1 MIQGAALAYRTRYSR
16 ICPVDNA
23 IALKNDLRP
32 LEPYLE
38 LTGTNEVIVNREN
51 EVVLETASGW
61 EFVPDGNITKEMFLS
76 IGRILANRAG
86 TDFDAHPYLGAEL
99 PDGHRLHLCMGTT
112 VESGLCSAIRLKR
125 SRKLTIDNFL
135 TEKSFAPKP
144 EMTFDFDDIPNSL
157 KRLVLE
163 KRNILISGATSSGKT
178 NLLNVLLKYVPKTDR
193 FLSMEDV
200 RELDTSHLL
209 NTVHFVL
216 PDNGNCRSGETSCS
230 GNSIDQNDVIDA
242 MMRLRPDR
250 IACGELRSRNTWT
263 LLSLLNNGHGGCMTT
278 IHAGSPYHAISKVI
292 TNAMTGDK
300 CVDKD
305 VMEKIVKECL
315 DCVIQIKVSEGE
327 RYISDIALRGRD
339 Y

>member
-1 MIQGAALAYRTRYSR
+1 M
-16 ICPVDNA
+16 
-23 IALKNDLRP
+23 
-32 LEPYLE
+32 
-38 LTGTNEVIVNREN
+38 
-51 EVVLETASGW
+51 
-61 EFVPDGNITKEMFLS
+61 
-76 IGRILANRAG
+76 
-86 TDFDAHPYLGAEL
+86 
-99 PDGHRLHLCMGTT
+99 
-112 VESGLCSAIRLKR
+112 
-125 SRKLTIDNFL
+125 
-135 TEKSFAPKP
+135 
-144 EMTFDFDDIPNSL
+144 
-157 KRLVLE
+157 
-163 KRNILISGATSSGKT
+163 
-178 NLLNVLLKYVPKTDR
+178 NVLLKYVPDTDR

-216 PDNGNCRSGETSCS
+216 PDNGNCRSGGTGRTDE
-230 GNSIDQNDVIDA
+230 NSITQNDVIDA

-278 IHAGSPYHAISKVI
+278 IHAGSPLHAISKVV

-305 VMEKIVKECL
+305 VMEKIVKDCL
-315 DCVIQIKVSEGE
+315 DCIIQIKVSEGK

>member
-1 MIQGAALAYRTRYSR
+1 MWHA
-16 ICPVDNA
+16 DN
-23 IALKNDLRP
+23 IALKNALRP

-38 LTGTNEVIVNREN
+38 LTGANEVIVNREH
-51 EVVLETASGW
+51 EIVLETVCGW
-61 EFVPDGNITKEMFLS
+61 EFVRDDNITKEIFLS

-112 VESGLCSAIRLKR
+112 IESGLCAAVRLKR
-125 SRKLTIDNFL
+125 SRSLTIDNFL

-144 EMTFDFDDIPNSL
+144 DMAFDFDDIPNSL

-178 NLLNVLLKYVPKTDR
+178 NLLNVLLKYVPDTDR
-193 FLSMEDV
+193 FLTMEDV

-216 PDNGNCRSGETSCS
+216 PDNGNCRSGGTDE
-230 GNSIDQNDVIDA
+230 NSITQNDVIDA

-278 IHAGSPYHAISKVI
+278 IHAGSPFHAISKVI

>member
-1 MIQGAALAYRTRYSR
+1 M
-16 ICPVDNA
+16 DNA
-23 IALKNDLRP
+23 IALKNALRP

>member
-16 ICPVDNA
+16 ICPVNS
-23 IALKNDLRP
+23 IALKNALRP

-38 LTGTNEVIVNREN
+38 LIGTNEVIVNREN

-76 IGRILANRAG
+76 VGRILANRAG

-112 VESGLCSAIRLKR
+112 VESGLCAAIRLKR

-144 EMTFDFDDIPNSL
+144 EMSFDFDDIPNSL

-193 FLSMEDV
+193 FLTMEDV

-216 PDNGNCRSGETSCS
+216 PDNGNCRSGGTGRTGE
-230 GNSIDQNDVIDA
+230 NSITQNDVIDA

-278 IHAGSPYHAISKVI
+278 IHAGSPLHAISKVV

-305 VMEKIVKECL
+305 VMEKIVRDCL

>member
-1 MIQGAALAYRTRYSR
+1 MDRRRPMNSASN
-16 ICPVDNA
+16 V
-23 IALKNDLRP
+23 ALKNALRP

-76 IGRILANRAG
+76 VGRILANRAG

-112 VESGLCSAIRLKR
+112 VESGLCAAIRLKR

-144 EMTFDFDDIPNSL
+144 EMSFDFDDIPNSL
-157 KRLVLE
+157 KRLVAE

-193 FLSMEDV
+193 FLTMEDV

-216 PDNGNCRSGETSCS
+216 PDNGNCRSGKTFCS
-230 GNSIDQNDVIDA
+230 GNSINQNDVIDA

-278 IHAGSPYHAISKVI
+278 IHAGSPLHAISKVV

>member
-1 MIQGAALAYRTRYSR
+1 MWHA
-16 ICPVDNA
+16 DN
-23 IALKNDLRP
+23 IALKNALRP

-38 LTGTNEVIVNREN
+38 LTGANEVIVNREH
-51 EVVLETASGW
+51 EIVLETVCGW
-61 EFVPDGNITKEMFLS
+61 EFVRDDNITKEIFLS

-112 VESGLCSAIRLKR
+112 VESGLCAAVRLKR
-125 SRKLTIDNFL
+125 SRSLTIDNFL
-135 TEKSFAPKP
+135 TEKSFTPKP
-144 EMTFDFDDIPNSL
+144 DMAFDFDDIPNSL

-178 NLLNVLLKYVPKTDR
+178 NLLNVLLKYVPDTDR

-216 PDNGNCRSGETSCS
+216 PDNGNCRSGGTDE
-230 GNSIDQNDVIDA
+230 NSITQNDVIDA

-278 IHAGSPYHAISKVI
+278 IHAGSPLHAISKVV

-305 VMEKIVKECL
+305 VMEKIVKDCL
-315 DCVIQIKVSEGE
+315 DCIIQIKVSEGK

>member
-23 IALKNDLRP
+23 IALKNALRP

-200 RELDTSHLL
+200 REFTRVMV
-209 NTVHFVL
+209 TV
-216 PDNGNCRSGETSCS
+216 
-230 GNSIDQNDVIDA
+230 
-242 MMRLRPDR
+242 
-250 IACGELRSRNTWT
+250 
-263 LLSLLNNGHGGCMTT
+263 
-278 IHAGSPYHAISKVI
+278 
-292 TNAMTGDK
+292 
-300 CVDKD
+300 
-305 VMEKIVKECL
+305 
-315 DCVIQIKVSEGE
+315 
-327 RYISDIALRGRD
+327 
-339 Y
+339 

>member
-1 MIQGAALAYRTRYSR
+1 MCRA
-16 ICPVDNA
+16 DNA
-23 IALKNDLRP
+23 ALKNALRP

-38 LTGTNEVIVNREN
+38 LTGTNEVIVNREH
-51 EVVLETASGW
+51 EVVLEGLSGW
-61 EFVPDGNITKEMFLS
+61 EFVRDQNITKEMFLS
-76 IGRILANRAG
+76 VGRILANRAR

-112 VESGLCSAIRLKR
+112 VESGLCAAVRLKR
-125 SRKLTIDNFL
+125 ARNLTIENFL
-135 TEKSFAPKP
+135 TEKSFAPKS
-144 EMTFDFDDIPNSL
+144 EMTFDFADVPNSL
-157 KRLVLE
+157 RRLVLE
-163 KRNILISGATSSGKT
+163 KRNILISGATGSGKT
-178 NLLNVLLKYVPKTDR
+178 NLLNVLLKHVPETDR
-193 FLSMEDV
+193 FLTMEDV
-200 RELDTSHLL
+200 RELDTTHLK

-216 PDNGNCRSGETSCS
+216 PDNGTETK
-230 GNSIDQNDVIDA
+230 ITQNDVIDA

-278 IHAGSPYHAISKVI
+278 IHAGSPLHAISKVV

-300 CVDKD
+300 SVDKD
-305 VMEKIVKECL
+305 VMEKIVRDCL

-327 RYISDIALRGRD
+327 RYISDIALRGKD

>member
-1 MIQGAALAYRTRYSR
+1 MH
-16 ICPVDNA
+16 N
-23 IALKNDLRP
+23 IALKNALRP

-38 LTGTNEVIVNREN
+38 LTGINEVIINQKF
-51 EVVLETASGW
+51 EVILESSNGW
-61 EFVPDGNITKEMFLS
+61 EFIHDKNITAEMLTS

-99 PDGHRLHLCMGTT
+99 PDGHRIHICMGST
-112 VESGLCSAIRLKR
+112 VESGLCAAIRLKR
-125 SRKLTIDNFL
+125 SRNLKLSNFL

-144 EMTFDFDDIPNSL
+144 EMTFDFDDIEGSL

-178 NLLNVLLKYVPKTDR
+178 NLLNVLLKYIPKTDR

-200 RELDTSHLL
+200 RELDTEHLQ

-216 PDNGNCRSGETSCS
+216 PDNGNCRSGDTFS
-230 GNSIDQNDVIDA
+230 SINQNDVIDA

-278 IHAGSPYHAISKVI
+278 IHAGSPMHALSKVV

-300 CVDKD
+300 CIDKD
-305 VMEKIVKECL
+305 IMEKIVAECL
-315 DCVIQIKVSEGE
+315 DCVIQIKVSQGE

>member
-1 MIQGAALAYRTRYSR
+1 MMRGAVFACQTRYSR
-16 ICPVDNA
+16 ICPVDS
-23 IALKNDLRP
+23 IALKNALRP

-38 LTGTNEVIVNREN
+38 LTGTNEVIVNREH
-51 EVVLETASGW
+51 EVVLEGLSGW
-61 EFVPDGNITKEMFLS
+61 EFVRDRNITKEMFLS
-76 IGRILANRAG
+76 VGRILANRAG
-86 TDFDAHPYLGAEL
+86 TDFDTHPYLGAEL

-112 VESGLCSAIRLKR
+112 VESGLCAAVRLKR
-125 SRKLTIDNFL
+125 ARNLTIENFL

-144 EMTFDFDDIPNSL
+144 EMTFDFADVPNSL
-157 KRLVLE
+157 RRQVLE
-163 KRNILISGATSSGKT
+163 KRNILISGATGSGKT
-178 NLLNVLLKYVPKTDR
+178 NLLNVLLKHVPETDR
-193 FLSMEDV
+193 FLTMEDV

-216 PDNGNCRSGETSCS
+216 PDNGTETE
-230 GNSIDQNDVIDA
+230 ITQNDVIDA

-278 IHAGSPYHAISKVI
+278 IHAGSPFHAISKVI

-305 VMEKIVKECL
+305 VMEKIVRDCL